1 MMAATILCLVAQVP
15 DGTTIVCSDKTRIRI
30 AGLET
35 GPLVPKSAPAML
47 ARLTMGKTVSCLPTG
62 NEGPFIAAMCTL
74 PDKRD
79 LACTLIKAKAAV
91 RSETAWRRYQLPAC
105 R

>member
-30 AGLET
+30 AGLEV
-35 GPLVPKSAPAML
+35 GDHVPAKAHGILSK
-47 ARLTMGKTVSCLPTG
+47 LTMGQKVSCLPAG
-62 NEGPFIAAMCTL
+62 NEGPFIVAKCTL

-79 LACTLIKAKAAV
+79 LACTLIEARAGV
-91 RSETAWRRYQLPAC
+91 RSDMLWQKYGLKNC
-105 R
+105 G